1 MSPVASP
8 TDAPSCLA
16 VMRRGALKPRRPR
29 LTVYTIVVRSLR
41 SQPFGRETFAS
52 REDAEHFIE
61 EVHCRDPEVAALLR
75 IEERE
80 LEAAG

>member
-1 MSPVASP
+1 MSPVVSP

-16 VMRRGALKPRRPR
+16 VMRRAPKPRRPR

-41 SQPFGRETFAS
+41 SQPFGQETFAS

-80 LEAAG
+80 LDAAG